1 MAADADISA
10 VQDREHLCRDN
21 EDALDNI
28 NKTHTSNSLKPD
40 HGTNGDPAYL
50 TK

>member
-1 MAADADISA
+1 MEAEPDFIAE
-10 VQDREHLCRDN
+10 QDRARLCRDN
-21 EDALDNI
+21 DDALDNI